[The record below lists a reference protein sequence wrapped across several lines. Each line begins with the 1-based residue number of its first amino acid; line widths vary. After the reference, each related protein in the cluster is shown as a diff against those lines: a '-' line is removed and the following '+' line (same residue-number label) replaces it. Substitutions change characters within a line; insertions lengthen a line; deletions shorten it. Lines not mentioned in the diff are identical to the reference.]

1 MSKITTEIQFLTVAK
16 ILNNTNGLMDTVKYE
31 TSNLVKDKQY
41 PVLKMFEKLIF
52 KISMR
57 RILIKSCKYA
67 LSP

>member
-41 PVLKMFEKLIF
+41 PVLKMFEKFIF

-57 RILIKSCKYA
+57 GILIKSCKYA